1 MPAKSLYSYSDTLYS
16 ILDSFRPRSVF
27 EWGPGTSTQIMALHG
42 CVEELTS
49 VEHEKA
55 FFDVVDR
62 MRLPNVR
69 LLHRPDMDGYVGAI
83 TESSYDLVFVD
94 GRDRSRCLSLAK
106 VYTKLVLL
114 HDAARSDYRE
124 AVDSYRF
131 QMWTDEGNTVALTD
145 DAETYTRLMECLRS
159 LECDKPE
166 AEVVRMVGHS
176 LVKGEV
182 F

>member
-1 MPAKSLYSYSDTLYS
+1 MPAKSLYSYSDTLYA
-16 ILDSFRPRSVF
+16 ILDAFRPRSVF

-49 VEHEKA
+49 VEHEGA
-55 FFDVVDR
+55 FYEVVER

-69 LLHRPDMDGYVGAI
+69 LQHRPDMDGYVGAI
-83 TESSYDLVFVD
+83 TDSSYDMVFVD
-94 GRDRSRCLSLAK
+94 GRDRAKCLSLAK

-124 AVDSYRF
+124 VVNSYRF
-131 QMWTDEGNTVALTD
+131 QVWTDEGNTVALTD
-145 DAETYTRLMECLRS
+145 DADTYLKLMECLSS
-159 LECDKPE
+159 LDCEKPE

-176 LVKGEV
+176 LVNGEK

>member
-1 MPAKSLYSYSDTLYS
+1 MPAKSLYSYSDTLYA
-16 ILDSFRPRSVF
+16 ILDAFRPRSVF

-49 VEHEKA
+49 VEHEGV
-55 FFDVVDR
+55 FFDVVER

-69 LLHRPDMDGYVGAI
+69 LILETDMTRYVEAI
-83 TESSYDLVFVD
+83 GNKTYDLIFID
-94 GRDRSRCLSLAK
+94 GRARSWCLGDAK
-106 VYTKLVLL
+106 TSSKIVLL

-131 QMWTDEGNTVALTD
+131 QVWTDEGNTAALTD
-145 DAETYTRLMECLRS
+145 DPETYTRLIDCLRY
-159 LECDKPE
+159 LECNKPE
-166 AEVVRMVGHS
+166 AEIVRMVGHS
-176 LVKGEV
+176 LVNGEK